1 MEENINKKDMI
12 KLIYKAQE
20 EKIDNILKR
29 VNREIKEELKTINTE
44 KIIGTSNEPNEI
56 REVFRKIEDN
66 YNMKITRYNEELY
79 KKGFIDG
86 VSFILNCLEEE
97 K

>member
-20 EKIDNILKR
+20 EKIDNIIKKVNKEVKEQLK
-29 VNREIKEELKTINTE
+29 IINTE
-44 KIIGTSNEPNEI
+44 KVIASSNEPNET

-66 YNMKITRYNEELY
+66 YNIKITKYNEEMY

-86 VSFILNCLEEE
+86 VNFMLNCLD